1 MERMLKTMILIIHF
15 TYSYRFPFPFHLLSD
30 NYFHFIFQYLWHST
44 YRFLSILLNLFGPK
58 FCEKSLNCSLSVV
71 CLFCFVYHSFCYFIW
86 ANCWLKSSQG
96 LFSRLSHVYLFL
108 EQLHLCFITIGFIG
122 LQQLDLQY
130 QDQNLPEKFVNIT
143 PLSHVILGFVNVI
156 NHINLHMLCHPYISG
171 INPN

>member
-96 LFSRLSHVYLFL
+96 LFSRLSHVYLFWNS
-108 EQLHLCFITIGFIG
+108 FIFVSSLLVSQVYNSQTYSIRIKIF
-122 LQQLDLQY
+122 LK
-130 QDQNLPEKFVNIT
+130 NL
-143 PLSHVILGFVNVI
+143 
-156 NHINLHMLCHPYISG
+156 
-171 INPN
+171 